1 MILTWPKNS
10 VLADMTV
17 DTDADPAIVA
27 PSGATFK
34 ITGTQLY
41 VPVVTLLKEN
51 DIKILEQLQSGF
63 KRTIKW
69 NEYRSQM
76 TIHSNNNNL
85 NHLRMLIDYLL
96 CCFKELLEKIIQQ
109 KIIETF
115 SDYYV
120 PKVEIKGFNVLID

>member
-1 MILTWPKNS
+1 
-10 VLADMTV
+10 MTV
-17 DTDADPAIVA
+17 DTDADPATVA

-69 NEYRSQM
+69 NECRSQM

-96 CCFKELLEKIIQQ
+96 CRFKELLEKIIQ
-109 KIIETF
+109 
-115 SDYYV
+115 
-120 PKVEIKGFNVLID
+120 

>member
-34 ITGTQLY
+34 IADTQLY
-41 VPVVTLLKEN
+41 VPVVTLSKEN
-51 DIKILEQLQSGF
+51 DTKILEQLQSGF

-76 TIHSNNNNL
+76 TIQSNKNNL
-85 NHLRMLIDYLL
+85 NYLIDPTFTNVNRLFTLSFQRIAGENNTKKDHRDLFRLL
-96 CCFKELLEKIIQQ
+96 CTKSWNKRF
-109 KIIETF
+109 
-115 SDYYV
+115 
-120 PKVEIKGFNVLID
+120 